1 MWGSIIGDIA
11 GSIYEYDQTKGVHPV
26 EVDKI
31 IEDDAFFSDDTILT
45 VAVADAIVHG
55 DDIYSKY
62 IKQYGNE
69 YRNYLPKF
77 QPYFKTIFS
86 PGFMKYLDGESD
98 MKSEGN
104 GALMRISPV
113 GYLFNKPSEVAT
125 EAIWAT
131 GITHDNTVAKSDA
144 MLVALLT
151 YFFRQGYTKEQAIAE
166 IKKLENK
173 GYSFRPIDLK
183 YKSFETFNK
192 TCSETMDNVLYALF
206 ISKDYEDAIR
216 TVISFGG
223 DTDTNACIVGG
234 MAEALY
240 GVPEYLVEQAKERV
254 PKQFVKVIDSAY
266 AMMDRDKH
274 VNI

>member
-31 IEDDAFFSDDTILT
+31 IDDNAFFSDDTILT
-45 VAVADAIVHG
+45 VAVADAIVNG

-113 GYLFNKPSEVAT
+113 GYLFNRPSEVAS

-151 YFFRQGYTKEQAIAE
+151 YFFRQGCTKEQAIAE

-206 ISKDYEDAIR
+206 TSKDYEDAIR

-240 GVPEYLVEQAKERV
+240 GVPKDLVEQAKERV

-266 AMMDRDKH
+266 SMMDRDKN